1 MLSVAAGLGLGA
13 GLERAVDGRSSP
25 PARPAVGDAQ
35 VPFHGEHQAGIA
47 TPAQGY
53 LQFAA
58 FDLVDS
64 SPGELRGL
72 LERWTQA
79 AAVLTQGALYE
90 PVRQAPSEVPSD
102 PGEAADL
109 SPARLTLTFGFGPGL
124 FRQGRAVLPLAARRP
139 ARLEP
144 LPAFPGDELDASR
157 SGGDLCV
164 QACADDPQ
172 VAFHA
177 IHVLSLLASPT
188 ALPRWTQ
195 TGFRRAA
202 PPDGHGARPRNL
214 IGFKDGTDNIR
225 PEDASAMA
233 QYVWVQRGDGPAWL
247 AGGTYLVLRR
257 IDIQFP
263 SWDRLSLE
271 QQEQTIGRRK
281 QSGAPL
287 GAGHEADPVNLD
299 LRSADGAPAIPQH
312 AHIRQANPANN
323 SGERILR
330 RSYNYSAAAE
340 LASYRPAGVQG
351 GLFFIAFVRDPA
363 RQFVPLQRRLAT
375 GDALSAFTLHT
386 ASALFAC
393 PPGVRPGGFVGEG
406 LLA

>member
-13 GLERAVDGRSSP
+13 GLDRTVDGGSSS
-25 PARPAVGDAQ
+25 PARPAVGDAE
-35 VPFHGEHQAGIA
+35 VPFYGQHQAGIA

-58 FDLVDS
+58 FDLLDTS
-64 SPGELRGL
+64 AGELRGL

-79 AAVLTQGALYE
+79 AAVLTRGGLYE
-90 PVRQAPSEVPSD
+90 PVRQAPSDVPSD
-102 PGEAADL
+102 PGEATDL

-124 FRQGRAVLPLAARRP
+124 FRGGRAQLPLAARRP
-139 ARLEP
+139 TLLEP
-144 LPAFPGDELDASR
+144 LPAFAGDELDASR

-164 QACADDPQ
+164 QACADHPQ

-177 IHVLSLLASPT
+177 IHVMSLLASPT
-188 ALPRWTQ
+188 AVPRWTQ

-202 PPDGHGARPRNL
+202 PQDGRGPRPRNL

-225 PEDASAMA
+225 PNDASAMA
-233 QYVWVQRGDGPAWL
+233 RFVWVQRGDGPAWM
-247 AGGTYLVLRR
+247 AGGTYLVVRR

-271 QQEQTIGRRK
+271 QQEQTIGRHK
-281 QSGAPL
+281 LSGAPL

-299 LRSADGAPAIPQH
+299 LQSADGALAIPQH

-340 LASYRPAGVQG
+340 PAFYRPGAVQG

-375 GDALSAFTLHT
+375 KDALSAFTLHT

-393 PPGVRPGGFVGEG
+393 PPGIQPGGFVGEG